1 MLFFASNLTDKPILR
16 QSVASKRLEEVEL
29 PTGMLS
35 DCPILN
41 QNGVIT
47 QLSDLT
53 LEFVKSP
60 FIISSFTLSVK
71 KT

>member
-16 QSVASKRLEEVEL
+16 QCVASKRLEEVEL

-47 QLSDLT
+47 QL
-53 LEFVKSP
+53 
-60 FIISSFTLSVK
+60 
-71 KT
+71 